1 MVSIVREFRFPREQ
15 FQGRN
20 TKERKIGPRTCTYTY
35 EERDERKR
43 RVNYARARAFR
54 FQSQPP
60 LILFRCEKETSR
72 SAIETNAAFARRAV
86 NSPSI
91 FPFFELP
98 RNIRYSFEGPIQRSR
113 SIEDVV
119 LRLLVSRSS
128 ASLRTSVMFL
138 LKAKLGNL

>member
-1 MVSIVREFRFPREQ
+1 MMVSIVREFRFPREQ

-20 TKERKIGPRTCTYTY
+20 TKERKIGPRTCTHTY

-54 FQSQPP
+54 FQSQSP
-60 LILFRCEKETSR
+60 LILFRYEKETSR

-86 NSPSI
+86 NWPSI

-98 RNIRYSFEGPIQRSR
+98 RKIRYSFERPIQRSR

-119 LRLLVSRSS
+119 LRLRLSRSS
-128 ASLRTSVMFL
+128 SVMFL
-138 LKAKLGNL
+138 LKAKLGNV